1 MSGSSSEDE
10 RDAHVAGLA
19 KRSSSPS
26 TASSRGW
33 EKIESRVFSA
43 DFPAEPTADRPPS
56 TASNGEAEAAEA
68 PGEPTPEA
76 TPKPTPRPSESG
88 GSPRKQRKDRKRPR
102 VQPEDLHHG
111 VNLLLG
117 QRAGGIQ
124 GDIVH
129 YHDESTRL
137 VIAVLTICTLVGFT
151 IGTLRLHVGWTFG
164 LLGLVAYVQRAKLE
178 RMRDSYM
185 RDAQAEPVK
194 APKGEFVGESV
205 AWLNDIVN
213 VVWPI
218 TNPDLF
224 VSLLDLCVRALSVTL
239 TV

>member
-1 MSGSSSEDE
+1 MSSESEDE
-10 RDAHVAGLA
+10 HDAHVAGLV

-43 DFPAEPTADRPPS
+43 DFPAEPPADRPPS
-56 TASNGEAEAAEA
+56 LASNGGRDADAAA
-68 PGEPTPEA
+68 DAGEPTPEA

-88 GSPRKQRKDRKRPR
+88 SPRKRGKGGKRPR

-117 QRAGGIQ
+117 QRPDGIQ

-129 YHDESTRL
+129 YHDEATRL
-137 VIAVLTICTLVGFT
+137 VIAVLTICTLVGFA

-185 RDAQAEPVK
+185 RDAQAKPVQ
-194 APKGEFVGESV
+194 APQGEFVGESV
-205 AWLNDIVN
+205 SWLNDIVN
-213 VVWPI
+213 VAWPM

-224 VSLLDLCVRALSVTL
+224 VSLLDLCVRARLHSD
-239 TV
+239 